1 MNRLFGTDGVRG
13 RANVE
18 LTPELALALGR
29 AAAEVL
35 GGGRAARPR
44 FVIGRDTRASGPMLE
59 HALVAGLLSAGADV
73 TLLGV
78 VSTPGVAYLTPA
90 LGADAGIV
98 ISASHNPAEYN
109 GIKIIDGTGRKLPDD
124 VEDRIEAAM
133 RRDARPGAASG
144 PTAIG
149 AVGRD
154 EASVAR
160 YVDHL
165 VATVDVPV
173 GRRKV
178 VLDCGHGA
186 AVRTAPDAFRKL
198 GVDVVVL
205 NDRPDGWNINDG
217 CGSQHP
223 EGLARAVVEQ
233 GAFAGFA
240 FDGDADRCI
249 AVDER
254 GQVIDGDGILA
265 MLALDLKARGRLPGD
280 TVVATVMSNLGLERA
295 LQKAGIR
302 LLRTQVGD
310 RYVLEGM
317 LGCGSRLGGE
327 QSGHVILLDHA
338 TTGDGVLTALQVLA
352 VAVRRGRE
360 LSELAGVVERL
371 PQAQRNVR
379 IPGGTKPAPES
390 YADAVRA
397 AEARLAGRGRVVVRP
412 SGTEPVVR
420 ILVEGEDAKEVETTA
435 AFLENAIAE
444 AAARTAVEE

>member
-1 MNRLFGTDGVRG
+1 MTRLFGTDGVRG
-13 RANVE
+13 RANAE

-35 GGGRAARPR
+35 GAGRSMRPR

-78 VSTPGVAYLTPA
+78 LSTPAVAYLTPA
-90 LGADAGIV
+90 LAADAGVV

-109 GIKIIDGTGRKLPDD
+109 GIKLIDARGRKLPDEL
-124 VEDRIEAAM
+124 EDRIEAAM
-133 RRDARPGAASG
+133 RRDRVQDPPPS
-144 PTAIG
+144 PR
-149 AVGRD
+149 AVGGVARD
-154 EASVAR
+154 EAAVAR
-160 YVDHL
+160 YVEHL
-165 VATVDVPV
+165 AASVDVPLG
-173 GRRKV
+173 GRRV

-186 AVRTAPDAFRKL
+186 AVRTAPDAFRRL
-198 GVDVVVL
+198 GVAVEVL

-223 EGLARAVVEQ
+223 EGLARAVVER

-249 AVDER
+249 AVDEAGR
-254 GQVIDGDGILA
+254 IIDGDGILA
-265 MLALDLKARGRLPGD
+265 VLALDLKARGRLPGD

-295 LQKAGIR
+295 LARAGIR
-302 LLRTQVGD
+302 LLRTRVGD

-317 LGCGSRLGGE
+317 LASGSRLGGE

-338 TTGDGVLTALQVLA
+338 TTGDGVLTALQLLA
-352 VAVRRGRE
+352 VAARRGQP
-360 LSELAGVVERL
+360 LSQLAAVVERL
-371 PQAQRNVR
+371 PQAQRNV
-379 IPGGTKPAPES
+379 PLPSGTKPAPES
-390 YADAVRA
+390 YADAVAA
-397 AEARLAGRGRVVVRP
+397 AEARLSGRGRVVVRP
-412 SGTEPVVR
+412 SGTEPVIR

-435 AFLENAIAE
+435 AFLEEAISR
-444 AAARTAVEE
+444 AAARG